1 MAGVSESS
9 RGGFSNKIGFVLA
22 AAGSAVGLG
31 NIWKFPF
38 EVADGGGG
46 AFVAMY
52 LAFCFLLCF
61 PVMMAEIAIGRKTNK
76 NAVGAFETNGH
87 KNWSAVGKMG
97 VLSGA
102 LILSFYNVV
111 AGWAFGFALEMI
123 AGNFEIGA
131 NFGQF
136 ISDWHIN
143 LAFSSVFMF
152 LTIYIVMKGVSGGIE
167 KASKIL
173 MPSLLFLILAL
184 MGYALTQD
192 GAMEGVAFYLVPD
205 FSEITF
211 DVAFSAMGQAFFSL
225 SLGMGALITYGSYVG
240 KKDNIAHSTAMILLT
255 DVGIAFIAGLMMF
268 AFIYSQGLQGTS
280 GGAGL
285 IFTVLPSA
293 FESLGPVLGRVIGAA
308 FFILLSFAA
317 LTSTVSLL
325 EVPVAYVVDEHEV
338 RRSRAVW
345 IVGGLIFLLGIPSM
359 LGNGTVDFF
368 NNFITYSSGKTVN
381 FMTFIENLASDTF
394 LPLGGFFIALYTA
407 WVWRGDNFK
416 KELEQGNPGFGDTIL
431 GKYSI
436 FALKFLVPIIL
447 GAITM
452 VTISDKF
459 LGLDLLEIT
468 RNLIN
473 DLIKFINT

>member
-1 MAGVSESS
+1 MAGVTDSS
-9 RGGFSNKIGFVLA
+9 RGGFSNKIGFILA

-46 AFVAMY
+46 AFVMMY
-52 LAFCFLLCF
+52 LCFCFLLCF

-76 NAVGAFETNGH
+76 NAVGAFSANGH
-87 KNWSAVGKMG
+87 KNWSWVGKMG

-111 AGWAFGFALEMI
+111 AGWALGFAIEMFS
-123 AGNFEIGA
+123 GNFELGK
-131 NFGQF
+131 NFGDFVGNWQL
-136 ISDWHIN
+136 N
-143 LAFSSVFMF
+143 LSFSTVFMF

-173 MPSLLFLILAL
+173 MPSLLFLILSL

-192 GAMEGVAFYLVPD
+192 GAWSGVEFYLIPD

-211 DVAFSAMGQAFFSL
+211 EVAFSAMGQAFFSL

-240 KKDNIAHSTAMILLT
+240 KKDNIAQSTAMILLT

-268 AFIYSQGLQGTS
+268 AFIYSQGLQGS
-280 GGAGL
+280 GGGAGL

-293 FESLGPVLGRVIGAA
+293 FESLGPLLGRIIGGS
-308 FFILLSFAA
+308 FFVLLSFAA

-325 EVPVAYVVDEHEV
+325 EVPVAYVVDEFEI
-338 RRSRAVW
+338 RRNRAVW
-345 IVGGLIFLLGIPSM
+345 LVGGVVFALGIPSM

-368 NNFITYSSGKTVN
+368 TNFMTYSSGKTVS
-381 FMTFIENLASDTF
+381 FMDFIENLASDTF
-394 LPLGGFFIALYTA
+394 LPLGGFFISIYTA
-407 WVWRGDNFK
+407 WIWRGDNFK
-416 KELEQGNPGFGDTIL
+416 KEVEQGNPGFSKSFIGNYT
-431 GKYSI
+431 I
-436 FALKFLVPIIL
+436 FALKYMAPIIL
-447 GAITM
+447 GAITI
-452 VTISDKF
+452 VTIFNKF
-459 LGLDLLEIT
+459 LGIDLLAG
-468 RNLIN
+468 L
-473 DLIKFINT
+473 